1 MDSKKICFIT
11 CVSNSRDYEEC
22 LFYINNLRI
31 PDGFSIEII
40 GIRDILCMSKAYNN
54 ALEKTNA
61 KYKVYIN
68 QNTLIIN
75 QNFIYDVL
83 DLFNSDKDI
92 GMIGMAGVKKL
103 PISGVWFELEEYNIV
118 KVYNN
123 FTREVEFICKDDI
136 KGDYEQVEVIDGLIM
151 ITQYDIKWRED
162 IFDNSYFYD
171 VSQCMEFNKKKYK
184 IIIPNLKI
192 PWCIYLGEKI
202 NRTDIYEDY
211 RVKFIKEYEREIYSN
226 LPLVSILIPT
236 YNQTLFLSQA
246 LTSALN
252 QTYKKIEIII
262 GDDSTTDDVEKLVK
276 VYMKYYNNIK
286 YINNGGPLGGNGNI
300 NQEKILK
307 VAKGEY
313 ISYLFHDD
321 LHNENRIEKMMNY
334 FMNDGSLVL
343 VSSSMNYIDED
354 NNVVRK
360 QSISSGKDI
369 KMSGQDVIKETL
381 VKLIN
386 FIGAPSMVIFKNI
399 IEAEGIF
406 TLDGNYITALVDVA
420 AWIKLL
426 EKGNMMYIDE
436 VLSSFRLNKNQN
448 SNNVLILS
456 GSAPDWYYIIE
467 YCYKNKLY
475 IKNREQYDKEM
486 LLWYKSC
493 AYLIKM
499 FYEYKPEE
507 FEMNEYNRLKY
518 EMDKLIDK
526 CELIVKNVC
535 NNLEN

>member
-11 CVSNSRDYEEC
+11 CVSNERDYNEC
-22 LFYINNLRI
+22 LFYINHLNI

-40 GIRDILCMSKAYNN
+40 SIRNVICIAKGYNQ
-54 ALEKTNA
+54 ALKRTNA

-75 QNFIYDVL
+75 PNFIYDILHLL
-83 DLFNSDKDI
+83 DTDKDI
-92 GMIGMAGVKKL
+92 GMIGMAGAKKL
-103 PISGVWFELEEYNIV
+103 PVSGVWFELEEYNIV

-123 FTREVEFICKDDI
+123 FSGKIEFVYKDDLN
-136 KGDYEQVEVIDGLIM
+136 GDYEQVEVIDGLIM
-151 ITQYDIKWRED
+151 ITQYDILWRED
-162 IFDNSYFYD
+162 IFDNCYFYD
-171 VSQCMEFNKKKYK
+171 VSQCMEFNKKNYK
-184 IIIPNLKI
+184 IVIPNLKI
-192 PWCIYLGEKI
+192 PWCSYLGEKI
-202 NRTDIYEDY
+202 NRTETYEDC
-211 RVKFIKEYEREIYSN
+211 RLKFIKEYEEDIYLN
-226 LPLVSILIPT
+226 LPLVSVLVPT
-236 YNQTLFLSQA
+236 YNQTVFLRQA
-246 LTSALN
+246 LTSVLN

-262 GDDSTTDDVEKLVK
+262 GDDSTTEDVEKLVK

-286 YINNGGPLGGNGNI
+286 YINNGGPLGGNGCVNL
-300 NQEKILK
+300 EKILK
-307 VAKGEY
+307 AAKGEY

-321 LHNENRIEKMMNY
+321 LYNENRIEKMINY
-334 FMNDGSLVL
+334 FMNDDSLVL

-354 NNVVRK
+354 NDIVRK
-360 QSISSGKDI
+360 QSISSGKNI
-369 KMSGQDVIKETL
+369 KMLGQDVIKETL
-381 VKLIN
+381 VKLVN

-406 TLDGNYITALVDVA
+406 TLDGNYITALVDVV

-448 SNNVLILS
+448 SNNILILS

-475 IKNREQYDKEM
+475 IKNKKQYDEEM
-486 LLWYKSC
+486 LLWYKSW

-499 FYEYKPEE
+499 FYEYKPKEL
-507 FEMNEYNRLKY
+507 EMNEYNRLKY
-518 EMDKLIDK
+518 DIDKLADK
-526 CELIVKNVC
+526 CEIIVKNAC